1 MSLPRQSAV
10 LLSFHFNLVNSA
22 VSWRNLADA
31 RNKVVFFY
39 HSHFMCLFE
48 KAVVNKEIPE
58 GNYGPL
64 SAVVKKG
71 NPKRV

>member
-1 MSLPRQSAV
+1 MQK
-10 LLSFHFNLVNSA
+10 
-22 VSWRNLADA
+22 

-39 HSHFMCLFE
+39 HSPFMCLFE

-64 SAVVKKG
+64 SAAVKKG
-71 NPKRV
+71 NPQKSLIKKSEEVFAMTKVILRSTQKNI